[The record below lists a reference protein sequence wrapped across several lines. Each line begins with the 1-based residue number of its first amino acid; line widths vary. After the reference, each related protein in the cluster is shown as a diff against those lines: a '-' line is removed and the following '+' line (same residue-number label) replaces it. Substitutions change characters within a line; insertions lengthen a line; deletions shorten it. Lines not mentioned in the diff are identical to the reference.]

1 MIKLEKVTKLY
12 NTNGSVAIGIQ
23 DINLELFQNEIVVIV
38 GDSGAGKTT
47 LMNVITGID
56 TYEEGDMIINDQST
70 ADFSKED
77 FDNYRNDNVGFI
89 FQNYNLIES
98 YTVLDNVMAPLLAR
112 GVDYKEAKI
121 KAKKIIEDVGLKH
134 RIHTRSNKLS
144 GGEKQRCV
152 IARALVVESKI
163 LACDEPTG
171 NLDSKTGKEIISLI
185 HKFSDNKLVL
195 IVTHDFESFKD
206 VATRKLVM
214 KDGKIIE
221 NKVLKQMDASEK
233 KPVEIK
239 KEKVKFS
246 TYLRLALK
254 NYFST
259 PKRTI
264 FSSAILL
271 IQFFVVLFLVLTV
284 ANFNPSYE
292 LVTIHQSNYT
302 LKDEK
307 TIVSYPT
314 GSQNADDFI
323 SEKGISFDDSTDF
336 FTCKYSLI
344 PSEYGFDYVGE
355 SYEFYLENNYVY
367 KKAYHIRP
375 YFENMD
381 AQLIDGVSHLEE
393 DEIIIIYNNVDC
405 KVNNYNTTVNR
416 DIRVQI
422 SGEINDIFYE
432 QYELVNRLTPTLK
445 VVGIMYD
452 PTLTHNFIMAKEQ
465 TLLNLMS
472 EYRTRLDEVKTVFDG
487 YLSESNELTT
497 NMSKGGLYRNFAI
510 QANSYYYAYLCEKRV
525 IKEFEIKENTIYID
539 SSINKDEFYIGFN
552 NVLFDIS
559 KYKIDN
565 THALTMGKTYMYILP
580 EEMAYSF
587 FDNIYSVRSFYESED
602 ITREQVNILNEKGLY
617 SELTAN
623 EKEERLVTD
632 FNFYAGLFS
641 ILFLIIILFLSVII
655 GRVILSL
662 IYGGK
667 KNDYVIM
674 KVIGYDEKKISIIN
688 AIEIIFNAI
697 ITFAIDVVVLFIVI
711 NVTNMETISSPEKNP
726 LFYIISFAVVML
738 ITITFIKKFED
749 KVFDKSIAA
758 TLKAG
763 DYLD

>member
-1 MIKLEKVTKLY
+1 MIKLNKVTKLY

-23 DINLELFQNEIVVIV
+23 DINLELFSNEIVVIV

-56 TYEEGDMIINDQST
+56 TYEEGEMIINDQST
-70 ADFSKED
+70 ADYTKED

-98 YTVLDNVMAPLLAR
+98 YSVLDNVMAPLLAR

-121 KAKKIIEDVGLKH
+121 KAKKIVEDVGLKH
-134 RIHTRSNKLS
+134 RMHTRSNKLS

-185 HKFSDNKLVL
+185 HEFSQNKLVL
-195 IVTHDFESFKD
+195 VVTHDFESFKD

-214 KDGKIIE
+214 KDGKIVE
-221 NKVLKQMDASEK
+221 NEVLKQVDTRENK
-233 KPVEIK
+233 HLEIK

-254 NYFST
+254 NYLAT

-284 ANFNPSYE
+284 ANFNPNYE
-292 LVTIHQSNYT
+292 LVVIHQSNYT
-302 LKDEK
+302 LKDER
-307 TIVSYPT
+307 TLVSYPT
-314 GSQNADDFI
+314 NDQQGDYE
-323 SEKGISFDDSTDF
+323 SEKGITFNDSTDF

-344 PSEYGFDYVGE
+344 PTEYGFDYVGE
-355 SYEFYLENNYVY
+355 SYDFYLENNYVY
-367 KKAYHIRP
+367 KKSYHIRP
-375 YFENMD
+375 YFED
-381 AQLIDGVSHLEE
+381 YEAQLIDGVSSLQEN
-393 DEIIIIYNNVDC
+393 EIIIIYNDVNC
-405 KVNNYNTTVNR
+405 KVNNYNTTVGR

-422 SGEINDIFYE
+422 TGEINDIFYSE
-432 QYELVNRLTPTLK
+432 YDLVNRLTPSLK
-445 VVGIMYD
+445 VVGVMYD
-452 PTLTHNFIMAKEQ
+452 ETLAHNFIMAKEQ
-465 TLLNLMS
+465 TIKNLMN
-472 EYRTRLDEVKTVFDG
+472 EYESRLDMIRTVFDG
-487 YLSESNELTT
+487 HLSELNELTT
-497 NMSKGGLYRNFAI
+497 NMSLGGSYKNFAI
-510 QANSYYYAYLCEKRV
+510 QPNSYYYAYLCDKRI
-525 IKEFEIKENTIYID
+525 IKEFDVEENTIYID
-539 SSINKDEFYIGFN
+539 SSINKEEFYIGFN
-552 NVLFDIS
+552 NVIYDIS

-565 THALTMGKTYMYILP
+565 THSLTMGNTYMYILP
-580 EEMAYSF
+580 EEMAYNF
-587 FDNIYSVRSFYESED
+587 FDYTYSLRTFYANEET
-602 ITREQVNILNEKGLY
+602 TREQVKILNEKGLY

-655 GRVILSL
+655 GRVVLSL

-688 AIEIIFNAI
+688 ALEIVFNAL
-697 ITFAIDVVVLFIVI
+697 ITFIIDVVVLFVVI
-711 NVTNMETISSPEKNP
+711 DATNMETISSPEKNP

-738 ITITFIKKFED
+738 ITISFIKKFED
-749 KVFDKSIAA
+749 KVFGKSIAA